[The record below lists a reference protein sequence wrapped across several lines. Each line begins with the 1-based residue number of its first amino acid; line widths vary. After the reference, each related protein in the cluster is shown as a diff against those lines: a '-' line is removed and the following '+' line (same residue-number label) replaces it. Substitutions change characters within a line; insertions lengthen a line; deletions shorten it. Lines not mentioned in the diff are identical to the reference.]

1 MSDFIEGIDKAIA
14 AAEQARERMRTPGA
28 ISPPCAATAI
38 VSPLMAALERARQGS
53 AATALDMPQ
62 PADLE
67 GARAAR
73 VESLC
78 ARVIPGGRRGWARFD
93 HPLLLARVP
102 SKTAIAASRAAAS
115 ASAVVWTGGSGR
127 GKTSLAC
134 AALRARIEAGCKRPL
149 FVPAWKL
156 AVARARHPLGAG
168 EPELVDQAMHA
179 ELLVLDE
186 LGEHHA
192 PTSAVPDVVYE
203 RESEGLD
210 TWVTTYMGRV
220 EVAKLL
226 GDGIARRIFERA
238 VIIDC
243 GAP

>member
-1 MSDFIEGIDKAIA
+1 MSDPIEGIDKAIA
-14 AAEQARERMRTPGA
+14 AAEHARERMRTPGD
-28 ISPPCAATAI
+28 ISPPCAAAAI
-38 VSPLMAALERARQGS
+38 VSPVMAALERAHRSS
-53 AATALDMPQ
+53 AAPAKAPA
-62 PADLE
+62 ADLDA
-67 GARAAR
+67 ARAAR
-73 VESLC
+73 LEAVC
-78 ARVIPGGRRGWARFD
+78 ASVIPAGRRTWARFD
-93 HPLLLARVP
+93 HPLLAARVA
-102 SKTAIAASRAAAS
+102 SKTAIAATRAAVG

-134 AALRARIEAGCKRPL
+134 AALRARIEAGCKRPV
-149 FVPAWKL
+149 FVGAWRL

-168 EPELVDQAMHA
+168 EPDIVEQALRA

-186 LGEHHA
+186 LGDQHG
-192 PTSAVPDVVYE
+192 PTSAVPDVIYE

-210 TWVTTYMGRV
+210 TWVTTYMTNI

-243 GAP
+243 GLG